1 MKNQLYFRSM
11 NNFLFKFLSVS
22 LVSLSFTVLPLHAS
36 EFVSLETRDGVK
48 QNFRLLKDNKPV
60 ASVILFSGG
69 TGKIGVNKWGIEKT
83 GNFLVRTRKMF
94 ASHGLMVAV
103 VDAPSD
109 MKGPKGMKGGFRD
122 TEEHV
127 KDIDA
132 VIAYMR
138 RQAAIPVWLIGTSRG
153 TESAANVAIYSKQ
166 KPDGLVLTSSMSES
180 NNKGRAVTEM
190 VLENIKIPVLI
201 VAHENDACWV
211 TPPEGAEEIRKMLSN
226 APKAEVKYFSGG
238 KKASSKPCKAKSRH
252 GFYGLEKEVVNY
264 IANFVKNN

>member
-1 MKNQLYFRSM
+1 M
-11 NNFLFKFLSVS
+11 NNLLVKLLSAS
-22 LVSLSFTVLPLHAS
+22 LVFLSFTAQPLHAS

-48 QNFRLLKDNKPV
+48 QNFRLLMGNKPV
-60 ASVILFSGG
+60 ASVILFAGG
-69 TGKIGVNKWGIEKT
+69 KGKIGVNKWGIKKT

-94 ASHGLMVAV
+94 AGHGLMVAV

-109 MKGPKGMKGGFRD
+109 MKGPMGMKGGFRD

-138 RQAAIPVWLIGTSRG
+138 RQTDIPVWLVGTSRG
-153 TESAANVAIYSKQ
+153 TESATNVAIYSSQ

-180 NNKGRAVTEM
+180 NGKGRAVTEM
-190 VLENIKIPVLI
+190 VLENIKVPVLI

-226 APKAEVKYFSGG
+226 APKAEVRYFTGG
-238 KKASSKPCKAKSRH
+238 KKAVSKPCRAKSEH
-252 GFYGLEKEVVNY
+252 GFYGIEKEVVSY
-264 IANFVKNN
+264 IAKFVKNN